1 MQASGIHHMELVL
14 LFLLLLVA
22 GLATL
27 ARRFKTPYP
36 IVLVIGGLALSFV
49 PNLPHI
55 SLNPNMVFLVFLPPL
70 LYAAAYNTA
79 WRDFRH
85 NIVSI
90 LMLAFGL
97 VGFTVLGVALG
108 SGWILPGFDFR
119 LGAVLGAAIATTDAI
134 ALGAIAKRV
143 GLPRRILDILEGES
157 LVNDASGL
165 LALQFTIALVVTGQ
179 KPTLLDAVGK
189 LAWLVA
195 GGIIAGLVAAFII
208 QRILHYITDAPIEI
222 TLSLGTPYIAYLFG
236 DGIHASGV
244 LAAVAC
250 GLYMGRKGSETYEPG
265 TRLQSSAVWNT
276 LDFILNGTVFVLIG
290 LQLPFILR
298 GIREVS
304 LAMLLRDAA
313 CVIAFVVVLRLV
325 WVYFGAWFAWG
336 IRSKLLRQDEAR
348 PGGKYVFLVG
358 WTGMRGV
365 IALAAAIS
373 LPRTLANGAPF
384 PERDVIVFIT
394 FCVIFVTL
402 VLQGLTLPAVIRKLG
417 FSAGKGGPIE
427 EHEARRVI
435 LHSVL
440 DRLNELQLKSKAEH
454 AAVYEDFVRHYSDR
468 LALLESGA
476 DVADKDKQQQE
487 MAAARYFR
495 SLSRD
500 LRALER
506 STALRL
512 RNEDKIN
519 DNVLRTIERELDL
532 AEVRHQSP

>member
-1 MQASGIHHMELVL
+1 
-14 LFLLLLVA
+14 
-22 GLATL
+22 
-27 ARRFKTPYP
+27 
-36 IVLVIGGLALSFV
+36 
-49 PNLPHI
+49 
-55 SLNPNMVFLVFLPPL
+55 
-70 LYAAAYNTA
+70 
-79 WRDFRH
+79 

>member
-1 MQASGIHHMELVL
+1 MQASGIHHLELVL

-27 ARRFKTPYP
+27 ARRFQTPYP
-36 IVLVIGGLALSFV
+36 IVLVIGGLALSFI

-55 SLNPNMVFLVFLPPL
+55 SLNPNVVFLVFLPPL
-70 LYAAAYNTA
+70 LYAAAYNTS
-79 WRDFRH
+79 WRDFRY
-85 NIVSI
+85 NMVSI

-97 VGFTVLGVALG
+97 VGFTVVGVALG
-108 SGWILPGFDFR
+108 SGWVLPGFDFR
-119 LGAVLGAAIATTDAI
+119 LGAVLGAAVATTDAI
-134 ALGAIAKRV
+134 SLGAIAKRV
-143 GLPRRILDILEGES
+143 GLPRRILDVLEGES

-165 LALQFTIALVVTGQ
+165 LALQFTVALVVTGQ
-179 KPTLLDAVGK
+179 KPTPLGAVGK
-189 LAWLVA
+189 LTWLVA
-195 GGIIAGLVAAFII
+195 GGILAGLVAAFIV
-208 QRILHYITDAPIEI
+208 QKILHRITDSPTEI
-222 TLSLGTPYIAYLFG
+222 ALSLGTPYIAYLFG
-236 DGIHASGV
+236 EDIHASGV

-250 GLYMGRKGSETYEPG
+250 GLYMGRKRSETYEPR
-265 TRLQSSAVWNT
+265 TRLESSAVWNT

-298 GIREVS
+298 GIRNVS
-304 LAMLLRDAA
+304 LGLLLRDA
-313 CVIAFVVVLRLV
+313 VFVVAFVIVLRLV
-325 WVYFGAWFAWG
+325 WVYFGAWFAWL
-336 IRSKLLRQDEAR
+336 IRSRLLRQNEAR

-373 LPRTLANGAPF
+373 LPRNLATGAPF
-384 PERDVIVFIT
+384 PERNVIVFLT

-402 VLQGLTLPAVIRKLG
+402 VLQGLTLPAVIRRLG
-417 FSAGKGGPIE
+417 FSAGQSGHIE
-427 EHEARRVI
+427 EQEARRVI

-440 DRLNELQLKSKAEH
+440 DRLNELQSKAKAEH

-468 LALLESGA
+468 LALLEAGQ
-476 DVADKDKQQQE
+476 DDKDQQQEE
-487 MAAARYFR
+487 MAAARYYR
-495 SLSRD
+495 GLSRE

-519 DNVLRTIERELDL
+519 DNVLRTLERELDL
-532 AEVRHQSP
+532 IEVRYQPL